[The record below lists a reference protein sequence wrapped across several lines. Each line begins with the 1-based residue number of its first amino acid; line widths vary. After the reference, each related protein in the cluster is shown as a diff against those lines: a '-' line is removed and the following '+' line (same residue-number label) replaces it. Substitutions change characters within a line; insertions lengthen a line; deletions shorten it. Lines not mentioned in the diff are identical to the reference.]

1 MVAGAS
7 LAHGTRVARELD
19 AVTYLGATITYVGDS
34 VTYLEGEMASSVEP
48 TESPGAA
55 RGSLWRRHTARPVTV
70 ALGVLTAGPIVVA
83 SVVAGLAAWLALAL
97 LERITRH
104 ARAAWVALA
113 TLTLAA
119 SLGAPLSGRG
129 IDRGS
134 RLVLTLLHL
143 TVGTLLIVLL
153 ARTSRPARSA
163 MPRRDR

>member
-1 MVAGAS
+1 
-7 LAHGTRVARELD
+7 
-19 AVTYLGATITYVGDS
+19 
-34 VTYLEGEMASSVEP
+34 MASSVEP
-48 TESPGAA
+48 AESPGAA
-55 RGSLWRRHTARPVTV
+55 RGSLWRRPTARPVTV
-70 ALGVLTAGPIVVA
+70 ALGVLTALAVWTVSELVFGVDVRQPAFGTGVPQDLTAGPIVVA
-83 SVVAGLAAWLALAL
+83 SVVAGLAAWLVLAL

-104 ARAAWVALA
+104 ARAVWVALA

-129 IDRGS
+129 IDGGS